1 MQQAQGM
8 AVVPHAQE
16 VEPAQLVAFIR
27 HCAMKTGY
35 SFGEYAD
42 FERFAVR
49 DFKKF
54 WQLFVAW
61 SRLPVEGALE
71 PACLGATCESAQ
83 FFPGLRLSYAE
94 SLLDAGP
101 DGDRPALT
109 ALGGGRRRQLS
120 MRELRDRVMRLAAG
134 LRELGIRP
142 GDHVV
147 AILRNDGEA
156 VVAALATAAVGG
168 VFSSCGPD
176 MGSFAV
182 LNRFSQLE
190 PVLMIAHLEPAPH
203 DTGTPLSERVGEI
216 AAGLPSLRAIIA
228 LDGNATAN
236 LQIPVHSL
244 RDLLAHLQ
252 ADVDCWQR
260 FPFNHPLF
268 AMFSSGTTG
277 KPKCILHGA
286 GGTLLEHVKEHR
298 LHCDLRS
305 GDKLFFQT
313 NCAWMMW
320 QWQLSALASGAE
332 IVLYDGPLDRADTLW
347 RIVAEERVTVF
358 GTNPAYLKMCENAG
372 LVPRRE
378 FDLRALRSILSTG
391 SILYD
396 QQFDWVSEQV
406 SPAIPLQS
414 ISGGTDIIGCFVL
427 GNPLLPVRRGEA
439 QCRSLGLDVRSLPP
453 PDDPKAAVGELVCAN
468 PFPSRPVGFA
478 ADPDGSRFHK
488 AYFSQNP
495 GLWTHGDL
503 IEFTKTDG
511 SRLHG
516 RSDGAINIRG
526 IRIGPTEIYR
536 ILQDIPEVLE
546 ALAVE
551 QRAENVPGGTRLV
564 LLVILRAGTQLD
576 GALVAR
582 IRRQLAQRG
591 STALVP
597 DVVIRLDELPVTHN
611 GKRSEAAAR
620 DAVNGLPVTN
630 RAALRNPACLAPL
643 AGHPALRETAGSISE
658 ASGDLEGRLKAIWE
672 RCFGFSPIGID
683 DDFFELGG
691 HSILAARILASLG
704 QITDRDLP
712 LSTLLHAPTIR
723 RLAELA
729 RTAAWE
735 PFSPVVTLREG
746 SCSRP
751 FFLVHGLGGNVLE
764 LVHLAQVLRT
774 SRAVLALQARGLE
787 PGREPHR
794 TVQSMAADYVEEI
807 QQIQPRGP
815 YAIAGFSF
823 GGLVAFEM
831 TQILHRR
838 GEDVGF
844 LGLIDTDVPEH
855 ALPLGAWLSLQRD
868 RLRRHWRDFRSDRDP
883 WRSLRDR
890 RDGIARIWVRLR
902 RRPDRTGWQDEMP
915 LPPLLNEVRDAA
927 VMAFAKYKPRR
938 YAGRVVLLRA
948 ASRSAWICDPLPT
961 WKRVARGGLDVVLI
975 PSDHLGLIQ
984 EPAVR
989 HLAAALD
996 GCLELEEPAA
1006 PVSKRVA
1013 FAGRQLGAAALDLG
1027 ATPDNPGARFFG
1039 EQRN

>member
-1 MQQAQGM
+1 MQQAQGI
-8 AVVPHAQE
+8 ALGPRVEE

-27 HCAMKTGY
+27 HCAMRTGY

-49 DFKKF
+49 HFKQF
-54 WQLFVAW
+54 WRLFIAW
-61 SRLPVEGALE
+61 SRLPVQGTLE
-71 PACLGATCESAQ
+71 PACLGDTCESAE

-94 SLLDAGP
+94 TLLDA
-101 DGDRPALT
+101 DQNGDRPALT
-109 ALGGGRRRQLS
+109 ALGVGRRRQLS
-120 MRELRDRVMRLAAG
+120 MRELRDRVIRLAAG

-142 GDHVV
+142 GDCVA

-190 PVLMIAHLEPAPH
+190 PVLMMAHLEPAPH

-228 LDGNATAN
+228 LDGDITPN
-236 LQIPVHSL
+236 LQIPIHSL
-244 RDLLAHLQ
+244 RDLLTRPPGDAHP
-252 ADVDCWQR
+252 WQK

-277 KPKCILHGA
+277 RPKCILHGA
-286 GGTLLEHVKEHR
+286 GGTIIEHVKEHR
-298 LHCDLRS
+298 LHCDLRR

-332 IVLYDGPLDRADTLW
+332 IVLHDGPLDRADELW
-347 RIVAEERVTVF
+347 RLVAEERVTVF

-406 SPAIPLQS
+406 SPTIPLQS

-453 PDDPKAAVGELVCAN
+453 PDDPEAAIGELVCAN

-503 IEFTKTDG
+503 IEITKTG
-511 SRLHG
+511 GARLHG

-536 ILQDIPEVLE
+536 ILQNIPEVLE

-551 QRAENVPGGTRLV
+551 QRAENIPGGTRLV
-564 LLVILRAGTQLD
+564 LLVVLRAGTQLD

-591 STALVP
+591 SSALVP
-597 DVVIRLDELPVTHN
+597 DAVIRLDELPVTHN

-620 DAVNGLPVTN
+620 DAVNGFPVAN
-630 RAALRNPACLAPL
+630 RAALRNPTCLAPL
-643 AGHPALRETAGSISE
+643 AEHPALRETAGSISE

-672 RCFGFSPIGID
+672 HCFGFSPIGTD

-691 HSILAARILASLG
+691 HSILAARILASLR
-704 QITDRDLP
+704 QITDRELP
-712 LSTLLHAPTIR
+712 LSTLLYAPTIR

-729 RTAAWE
+729 RAATWE
-735 PFSPVVTLREG
+735 SFSPVVTLREG
-746 SCSRP
+746 SRSQP

-764 LVHLAQVLRT
+764 LVHLVQVLRT
-774 SRAVLALQARGLE
+774 TRAVLALQARGLE
-787 PGREPHR
+787 PGREPHH

-807 QQIQPRGP
+807 QRIQPSGP

-831 TQILHRR
+831 AQILRRR

-868 RLRRHWRDFRSDRDP
+868 RLQRHWGGFRSGRDP
-883 WRSLRDR
+883 WRSLRDHGN
-890 RDGIARIWVRLR
+890 GIARTWLRLR
-902 RRPDRTGWQDEMP
+902 RRPERPRWQDEVP
-915 LPPLLNEVRDAA
+915 LPPLLSDVRDAA
-927 VMAFAKYKPRR
+927 IMAFAKYKPRR

-948 ASRSAWICDPLPT
+948 ASRRAWICDPLPT
-961 WKRVARGGLDVVLI
+961 WKHVARGGLDVMLI

-989 HLAAALD
+989 QLAAALD
-996 GCLELEEPAA
+996 RCLEPEEPAT
-1006 PVSKRVA
+1006 PVSKRLA
-1013 FAGRQLGAAALDLG
+1013 FGGCQLGAAAFDLS
-1027 ATPDNPGARFFG
+1027 AEP
-1039 EQRN
+1039 